1 MDDPDAPGGKGFVH
15 WIMWNLEL
23 VSVLPEDIPK
33 TLSVTFPIGAL
44 QGINNFGRIGYSGPC
59 PPGGQTHRYDFK
71 VYGLDTILP
80 LAPGSGK
87 DEFIKAMTGHV
98 VQFGE
103 TSVQY
108 GR

>member
-1 MDDPDAPGGKGFVH
+1 M
-15 WIMWNLEL
+15 
-23 VSVLPEDIPK
+23 
-33 TLSVTFPIGAL
+33 
-44 QGINNFGRIGYSGPC
+44 NNFGRIGYLGPC
-59 PPGGQTHRYDFK
+59 PPAGQTHRYDFK
-71 VYGLDTILP
+71 VYGLDTILS

-98 VQFGE
+98 VQYGE